1 MNHPVRLTRWSALLP
16 LRSLLER
23 VAVSASQLSRGVAV
37 MVALMLLAGCAH
49 RPGTLAERRG
59 DEIVVA
65 GQLFHTGTKVVTW
78 MDPGGY
84 DAYRTERRFAPYEQS
99 SWAKTQE
106 AGASYKDPARYGLRA
121 QKLTAVEIERVRGGG
136 WDLPTLQRVV
146 DQFVIHYDVCG
157 IAKQCFN
164 ILHDHRGLS
173 VHFMLDLDG
182 TIYQTLDLKERAYH
196 ATTSNHRSVGIEI
209 ANMGAYGPND
219 TKTLEQWYA
228 RNAQG
233 ETVITVPEKL
243 GDPLIRTI
251 GFVGKPARAE
261 PVRGVIQGQDLV
273 QYDLTPEQY
282 RALIK
287 LTAALSR
294 IFPKIKLDY
303 PRDANGRVLPH
314 KLPDDQ
320 LNAYEGVL
328 GHFHIQTNKTDPG
341 PAFDWEKVIKAAR
354 KLVR

>member
-1 MNHPVRLTRWSALLP
+1 MKLL
-16 LRSLLER
+16 LSLSL
-23 VAVSASQLSRGVAV
+23 AIF
-37 MVALMLLAGCAH
+37 LLAGCAH
-49 RPGTLAERRG
+49 RPGKPAPRAG
-59 DEIVVA
+59 DEIIVA

-78 MDPGGY
+78 MDPSGY

-106 AGASYKDPARYGLRA
+106 AKVSYSDPARYGIRS
-121 QKLTAVEIERVRGGG
+121 QKLTPQEIERFRGGG

-146 DQFVIHYDVCG
+146 DQFVLHYDVCG

-219 TKTLEQWYA
+219 TKTLDQWYA
-228 RNAQG
+228 RNAKG
-233 ETVITVPEKL
+233 ETIITIPEKL
-243 GDPLIRTI
+243 GDPMIRTI
-251 GFVGKPARAE
+251 GFVGKPIRPE
-261 PVRGVIQGQDLV
+261 PVRGTIQGQDLV

-287 LTAALSR
+287 LTAALHR

-303 PRDANGRVLPH
+303 PRGADGRLLPH

-320 LNAYEGVL
+320 LAAYEGVL
-328 GHFHIQTNKTDPG
+328 GHYHIQTNKTDPG
-341 PAFDWEKVIKAAR
+341 PAFDWDKLMKGAR
-354 KLVR
+354 KLAR